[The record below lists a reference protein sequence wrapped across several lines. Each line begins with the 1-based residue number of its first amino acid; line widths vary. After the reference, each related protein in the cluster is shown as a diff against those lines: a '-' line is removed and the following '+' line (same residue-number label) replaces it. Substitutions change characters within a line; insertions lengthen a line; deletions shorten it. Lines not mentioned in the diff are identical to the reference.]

1 MCMLLFV
8 RGKEERKTEREYD
21 TTQALTLSADFFFFA
36 QVAELL
42 NRNVVLR

>member
-21 TTQALTLSADFFFFA
+21 TTQALTLSADFFFA